1 MISFRAI
8 AAASARSV
16 DPLAETDATTT
27 GAELKLNAPTVGS
40 TVGGSVAA
48 SEVGLDARRR
58 LVEVGPVVEL
68 GDHEGERVRRR
79 RSELG
84 EARDAG
90 DRALDR
96 LRDLFGHVRCSRD
109 RDTARPR

>member
-8 AAASARSV
+8 IAASARSV

-48 SEVGLDARRR
+48 WR
-58 LVEVGPVVEL
+58 LASMLAVAL
-68 GDHEGERVRRR
+68 S
-79 RSELG
+79 RS
-84 EARDAG
+84 
-90 DRALDR
+90 
-96 LRDLFGHVRCSRD
+96 V
-109 RDTARPR
+109 P